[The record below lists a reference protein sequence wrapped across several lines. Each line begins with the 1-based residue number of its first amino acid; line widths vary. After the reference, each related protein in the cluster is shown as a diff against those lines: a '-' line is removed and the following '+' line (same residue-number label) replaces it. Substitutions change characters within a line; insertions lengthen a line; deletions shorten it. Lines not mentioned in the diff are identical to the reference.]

1 MQGKKRHS
9 EYFEVG
15 KDLLSD
21 LGGGGHGKPS
31 GQWGLRGLER
41 PSTTQTPVPRSVLE
55 LHSSGQRGVYLEA
68 VRTLLCPHHHQLL
81 TWQNK

>member
-1 MQGKKRHS
+1 MQGKERHS

-21 LGGGGHGKPS
+21 LGGAGHGKPS

-41 PSTTQTPVPRSVLE
+41 PSTTQTPMPR
-55 LHSSGQRGVYLEA
+55 
-68 VRTLLCPHHHQLL
+68 
-81 TWQNK
+81 